1 MASKQ
6 WKFNKRKSDRVI
18 RLARKIL
25 PTVTTRTELVEKIA
39 SRCRCYQACTI
50 ETILSRAHFTT
61 GFRYRKSAEPFG
73 TSTERKILLL
83 LKIRPRTS
91 WELERHYKY
100 STLLASYRK
109 LRTMGFPVR
118 STLILA
124 RGAGSTK
131 SLIKHQF
138 RIFFME
144 ADAVKAYTLVEKI
157 AYLFS
162 IHKNPREGFSVEKT
176 AGLTL
181 VTKMRQ
187 SVGYS
192 VKPKEYKKERATFK
206 SKNPVRTAPSDERIK
221 ELFKNVR

>member
-1 MASKQ
+1 
-6 WKFNKRKSDRVI
+6 
-18 RLARKIL
+18 
-25 PTVTTRTELVEKIA
+25 
-39 SRCRCYQACTI
+39 
-50 ETILSRAHFTT
+50 
-61 GFRYRKSAEPFG
+61 
-73 TSTERKILLL
+73 
-83 LKIRPRTS
+83 
-91 WELERHYKY
+91 
-100 STLLASYRK
+100 
-109 LRTMGFPVR
+109 MGFPVR

-144 ADAVKAYTLVEKI
+144 KDAVKAY
-157 AYLFS
+157 AF
-162 IHKNPREGFSVEKT
+162 VEKT

-192 VKPKEYKKERATFK
+192 VKPTQYKKERATFK
-206 SKNPVRTAPSDERIK
+206 SKNPVRKSPSDERVK

>member
-1 MASKQ
+1 MKSKQ
-6 WKFNKRKSDRVI
+6 WMFDRKKSGKVLK
-18 RLARKIL
+18 LARQLL
-25 PTVTTRTELVEKIA
+25 PTVTSRNELIEKISMKVGGYKA
-39 SRCRCYQACTI
+39 GSI
-50 ETILSRAHFTT
+50 EAILARAKFKT

-73 TSTERKILLL
+73 SSTERKILML
-83 LKIRPRTS
+83 LKIKPRTS
-91 WELERHYKY
+91 WELEKHYKY

-144 ADAVKAYTLVEKI
+144 KDAVKAYAL
-157 AYLFS
+157 
-162 IHKNPREGFSVEKT
+162 VEKT

-181 VTKMRQ
+181 VAKMRQ

-192 VKPKEYKKERATFK
+192 VKPTQYKKERATFK
-206 SKNPVRTAPSDERIK
+206 SKNPVRKSPSDERVK